1 MPVDPPSVDGPIHPS
16 VPQLEITGLV
26 PVVQELCATGIA
38 LATER
43 VYRIG
48 EGRFIRFCTQTNLP
62 TYPVSER
69 VLLLLFAAHL
79 HTQNL
84 VHGTIKSYLAAIHHG
99 QILSGLSDPQIHQM
113 SQLENLLIG
122 IRRATLQ
129 STRTRL
135 PIIPQVLK
143 RVWQQADRNEARLLW
158 AAPCLCFFGF
168 WRSGEVTVKVV
179 HWGNSA
185 LILPIGESGRVAHT
199 NGKKQKWTCRQRS
212 YGLTIAS

>member
-1 MPVDPPSVDGPIHPS
+1 MEAGSLSSPNDLITSIPSAPS
-16 VPQLEITGLV
+16 LSEKRGRTLPLY
-26 PVVQELCATGIA
+26 P
-38 LATER
+38 
-43 VYRIG
+43 G
-48 EGRFIRFCTQTNLP
+48 EDSLS
-62 TYPVSER
+62 VSER

-99 QILSGLSDPQIHQM
+99 QILSGLGDPQIHQM
-113 SQLENLLIG
+113 PQLENLLIG

-158 AAPCLCFFGF
+158 AAACLCFFGF
-168 WRSGEVTVKVV
+168 LRSGKVTVKVV
-179 HWGNSA
+179 HWGNHSA